1 MQSRRMSREPPCVD
15 PDDPVGV
22 FPGPS
27 DGATHHAPE
36 RWRETVSAEAVAHLR
51 REGWC
56 VIDGFLSGAGGDER
70 VDADEAEGERPSERP
85 ARTASSP
92 AFPGTTS
99 SSLGS
104 QGRRTCG
111 FARLGCKSTQGSAK
125 TGGTFSPS
133 PSCAATDTC

>member
-36 RWRETVSAEAVAHLR
+36 RWRETVSAEAVTHLR

-56 VIDGFLSGAGGDER
+56 VIDGFLSGADGGGGASFSIR
-70 VDADEAEGERPSERP
+70 SCARLTADLLCE
-85 ARTASSP
+85 
-92 AFPGTTS
+92 
-99 SSLGS
+99 SSLLNRACDAERGGLES
-104 QGRRTCG
+104 C
-111 FARLGCKSTQGSAK
+111 LGLR
-125 TGGTFSPS
+125 
-133 PSCAATDTC
+133 